1 MPTAKGIYTG
11 ALRTR
16 NQHLQSGQELVT
28 DAPTDNQGLGEAF
41 SPTDLLATSYATC
54 MITIMGI
61 KARDKGL
68 NLDGTTYQITKVM
81 YADPRRVGEIHVALT
96 IPDRNFTNRDR
107 KVLEAIAHTCPVA
120 LSIHPEIKKV
130 VVFNW
135 Q

>member
-1 MPTAKGIYTG
+1 MPTAKGQYAG
-11 ALRTR
+11 ELRTQ
-16 NQHLQSGQELVT
+16 NLHLQSGQELVT
-28 DAPTDNQGLGEAF
+28 DAPTDNQGLGQAF
-41 SPTDLLATSYATC
+41 SPTDLLATAYATC

-68 NLDGTTYQITKVM
+68 NMDGTTYDVTKVM
-81 YADPRRVGEIHVALT
+81 YAEPRRIGEIHVT
-96 IPDRNFTNRDR
+96 ISFPDRGFSNRDR

-135 Q
+135 